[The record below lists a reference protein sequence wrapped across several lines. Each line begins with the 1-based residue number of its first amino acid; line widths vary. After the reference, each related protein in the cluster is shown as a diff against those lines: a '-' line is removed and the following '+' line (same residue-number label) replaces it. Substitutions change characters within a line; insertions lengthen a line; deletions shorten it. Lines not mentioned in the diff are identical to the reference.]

1 MNIHQRINTLLFIMF
16 NISNYSCR
24 THFNYNRYRL
34 FLNIYNFLPYNV
46 IAKNK
51 EKKILFLIIN
61 HV

>member
-16 NISNYSCR
+16 NISNYSCPKYF
-24 THFNYNRYRL
+24 TYNRYRL
-34 FLNIYNFLPYNV
+34 CLNIYNFLPYNV

>member
-1 MNIHQRINTLLFIMF
+1 MF
-16 NISNYSCR
+16 NISNYSCPKYF
-24 THFNYNRYRL
+24 TYNQYRL
-34 FLNIYNFLPYNV
+34 CLNINNFLPYNV